1 MFHRLETELL
11 DEMML
16 KWRESGG
23 KAHSK
28 VGRTLDALDIP
39 YEWYRDAE
47 HQERFLVALVIVWRR
62 FHVVHQRNLSW
73 HNRVTMHVP
82 PKDAVYHVEGITDD
96 CLVELRGFNQPAHPL
111 WLHPVE

>member
-1 MFHRLETELL
+1 LLHEYEKKIGRHLQQLNGTRMFHRLETELL

-62 FHVVHQRNLSW
+62 FHVVHQRNLS
-73 HNRVTMHVP
+73 
-82 PKDAVYHVEGITDD
+82 
-96 CLVELRGFNQPAHPL
+96 
-111 WLHPVE
+111 